1 MKIKKGKVCNFIFQI
16 GSNYV
21 IGWYFFS
28 TVYKINI
35 PQRIFIKCEII
46 IIWDP
51 ENNFNSGK
59 KLKNCT
65 LPLIPSNLVD
75 AFLTKIFLKIEKF
88 QSRETVKIPVG
99 ETMVFDE
106 VFFLLTTISLI
117 TGKAFF
123 SVFMATIVRE
133 KILL

>member
-35 PQRIFIKCEII
+35 LQRIFIKCEVII
-46 IIWDP
+46 TWDP

-65 LPLIPSNLVD
+65 LPLIPSNLVE
-75 AFLTKIFLKIEKF
+75 AFLTKIVLKI
-88 QSRETVKIPVG
+88 RETVKIPVG
-99 ETMVFDE
+99 ETMVFVE
-106 VFFLLTTISLI
+106 VNSPLKHFYTIPS
-117 TGKAFF
+117 
-123 SVFMATIVRE
+123 
-133 KILL
+133 